1 MTTLQED
8 IAALNAETSLPEEV
22 VYVIEESIRMGQESP
37 VQGIEEGETAPDFTL
52 PDEKG
57 NSVNLATL
65 LKNGPVV
72 ISFQRGDWCQYCS
85 LELQALQKH
94 HQDLVATGG
103 QLVCIHP
110 QTEVQGEGLAAKYN
124 LSFPMLA
131 DQDQSVMTAYN
142 VRFEILPSVKELYTA
157 FNLDL
162 EALNANGR
170 WNLPVPATFI
180 INTDGTVVK
189 RHFDHNFMER
199 MEPTEI
205 IKVLQ
210 GL

>member
-37 VQGIEEGETAPDFTL
+37 VQGLEEGAKAPDFTL

-57 NSVNLATL
+57 NPLNLNTL
-65 LKNGPVV
+65 LKTGPVV

-85 LELQALQKH
+85 LELQALQRH
-94 HQDLVATGG
+94 YAELVATGG

-110 QTEVQGEGLAAKYN
+110 QTQVQGEGLAEKYN
-124 LSFPMLA
+124 LAFPMLA
-131 DQDQSVMTAYN
+131 DQDQAVMAAYN
-142 VRFEILPSVKELYTA
+142 VRFEVLPSVKELYTA

-180 INTDGTVVK
+180 IDTSGIVVK
-189 RHFDHNFMER
+189 RHFDHDFMQR
-199 MEPTEI
+199 MEPLEI
-205 IKVLQ
+205 IEVLKS
-210 GL
+210 L